1 MSAVTERTRENSA
14 ASYGV
19 LALFL
24 VMSFATAS
32 FGAMFAPDSWYVG
45 LVKPSWNP
53 PNWLFG
59 PVWTV
64 LYALNAIAAWRVY
77 RRGNSLIPISVWILH
92 LIPNA
97 LWSMFFFGMHRMD
110 YALIDIVVLLC
121 AIVTSA
127 VLFFRH
133 DRIAG
138 LLMIP
143 YFLWVSFATLL
154 NWTLMGLNLDA
165 F

>member
-1 MSAVTERTRENSA
+1 MNAVTEQSRVSSA
-14 ASYGV
+14 SSYGV

-32 FGAMFAPDSWYVG
+32 FGTMFPPDSWYTS

-64 LYALNAIAAWRVY
+64 LYAMNAVAAWRVY
-77 RRGNSLIPISVWILH
+77 RRGSSLIPISVWILH
-92 LIPNA
+92 LVPNA

-110 YALIDIVVLLC
+110 YALVNIVVLLC
-121 AIVTSA
+121 TIVTTA
-127 VLFFRH
+127 VLFFRQ

-138 LLMIP
+138 LLMVP
-143 YFLWVSFATLL
+143 YFLWVSFATFL
-154 NWTLMGLNLDA
+154 NWTLMSLNLNA